1 MKYNFDEIIPR
12 RDTNCF
18 KYDGA
23 AMMGKPGDAIP
34 MWVADMDFPTP
45 PEVTEKI
52 LAAARRGIYGYDLIS
67 KAYVAAVINWFAD
80 NFDFRPEPEWLS
92 ISPGVVFA
100 VANAIRSQTAPGD
113 AVLIQEPVYH
123 PFAKLIKNNNRRLI
137 NNGLV
142 YQDGRYSL
150 DLADFEKKIV
160 DEKVKLF
167 ILCSPHNPVGRVW
180 TKDELTA
187 LGEICLKH
195 NCLVVSDEI
204 HCDFVRPGHRHHVLA
219 ALSPEFA
226 ANSIIC
232 TAPSKT
238 FNLAGL
244 QASNIFIP
252 NKEVRDKFV
261 GEMNNAGYSGLNSMA
276 LVACQAAYEHGR
288 AWLDQLKEYLE
299 SNLALLKGAA
309 AEMPGVKVVEPEG
322 TYLAWLDFN
331 GLGLSAKALD
341 DLITNRAKLW
351 LDDGPKFGRGG
362 EGFYRM
368 NLACPKGTLEMALS
382 QLRRAVDSL

>member
-12 RDTNCF
+12 LGTNCF

-23 AMMGKPGDAIP
+23 SMMGKPADAIP

-52 LAAARRGIYGYDLIS
+52 MAAARRSIYGYDLIS
-67 KAYVAAVINWFAD
+67 SDYVAAVINWLAD
-80 NFDFRPEPEWLS
+80 NFDFRPKSECLS

-123 PFAKLIKNNNRRLI
+123 PFSKLIKNNNRRLI
-137 NNGLV
+137 NNGLI
-142 YQDGRYSL
+142 YKDGRYSL

-160 DEKVKLF
+160 DERVKLF

-180 TKDELTA
+180 TRDELA
-187 LGEICLKH
+187 AMGDICLKH
-195 NCLVVSDEI
+195 KCLVVSDEI
-204 HCDFVRPGHRHHVLA
+204 HCDFVRPGHQHHVFA

-238 FNLAGL
+238 SNLAGL

-299 SNLALLKGAA
+299 SNLTLLKNAVADLPGA
-309 AEMPGVKVVEPEG
+309 KVVEPEG

-331 GLGLSAKALD
+331 GLGLSLEALD

-351 LDDGPKFGRGG
+351 LDEGPKFGHGG

-368 NLACPKGTLEMALS
+368 NLACPKGILERALE
-382 QLRRAVDSL
+382 QLRRAMESL